1 MMTIKQIEITVGEIT
16 SGYVNNDEQGVRGY
30 DGLLDIRP
38 PYQREFVY
46 NDSQRQAVIE
56 TITKNFPLN
65 VMYWAKCDDGTFEVI
80 DGQQRTISVCQ
91 YVNGDFSFK
100 TRYFHNLQDDEKEQI
115 LNYTLSIYICEGTDS
130 EKLAWFET
138 INIAGEK
145 LSAQELRNAVF
156 HGTWVSDAKRY
167 FSKPGCA
174 AMKIGYDYLN
184 GSAIRQDYLE
194 TAISWISK
202 GKIKD
207 YMGTHQHDLNAV
219 ALWNYFCSVINWV
232 KAIFPKYR
240 KEMKGVNWGNLYELY
255 SKKTWDATEI
265 DKEVSRLMA
274 DSDVKTKKGIYQYV
288 FDHDEHHLDIRAFDE
303 NTKREIYEKQEG
315 YCKKCGEHFE
325 LSQMEADHITPW
337 RDGGRTI
344 AENCQM
350 LCKECN
356 RRKGAK

>member
-1 MMTIKQIEITVGEIT
+1 MEIKLHEIKVRDLAN
-16 SGYVNNDEQGVRGY
+16 GYLDNPEDGSVVGY
-30 DGLLDIRP
+30 DGKLNIRP

-56 TITKNFPLN
+56 TITKKFPLN

>member
-1 MMTIKQIEITVGEIT
+1 MEIKLHEIKVRDLAN
-16 SGYVNNDEQGVRGY
+16 GYLDNPEDGSVVGY
-30 DGLLDIRP
+30 DGKLNIRP

-274 DSDVKTKKGIYQYV
+274 DSDVKTKNGIYQYE

>member
-1 MMTIKQIEITVGEIT
+1 MI
-16 SGYVNNDEQGVRGY
+16 YH
-30 DGLLDIRP
+30 
-38 PYQREFVY
+38 
-46 NDSQRQAVIE
+46 
-56 TITKNFPLN
+56 
-65 VMYWAKCDDGTFEVI
+65 
-80 DGQQRTISVCQ
+80 
-91 YVNGDFSFK
+91 SF
-100 TRYFHNLQDDEKEQI
+100 
-115 LNYTLSIYICEGTDS
+115 
-130 EKLAWFET
+130 
-138 INIAGEK
+138 AGEK

-288 FDHDEHHLDIRAFDE
+288 FDHDEHHLDIRAF
-303 NTKREIYEKQEG
+303 
-315 YCKKCGEHFE
+315 
-325 LSQMEADHITPW
+325 
-337 RDGGRTI
+337 
-344 AENCQM
+344 
-350 LCKECN
+350 
-356 RRKGAK
+356 